1 MESCKVTKE
10 MQIAGANIASDLID
24 ASVSKS
30 MCGLGGSKTW
40 EEYKGNF
47 TGANFDL
54 IEQYVENSIDS
65 VTAIYISQCRGLHII
80 RKPNNCFNPTNARLS
95 KRVACIICA

>member
-10 MQIAGANIASDLID
+10 MQIAGANIASDLLD
-24 ASVSKS
+24 ASVAKA
-30 MCGLGGSKTW
+30 MLGLGGSKTW

-54 IEQYVENSIDS
+54 IEQYIENTIDS
-65 VTAIYISQCRGLHII
+65 VTAIYIAMQRASYN
-80 RKPNNCFNPTNARLS
+80 KEA
-95 KRVACIICA
+95 